1 MPLILL
7 VVIAGCFVGA
17 SFAYLQSY
25 FANHDPAAGSAL
37 EVGAWFVGS
46 GTIIVWLVI
55 DPTGVLAPSLALATA
70 LAYLLTQELCERR
83 SEAASRPPENAS
95 KHAPEVSE
103 AVAVPA
109 STRTSTPIS
118 TPTSTPINPRSV
130 STS

>member
-7 VVIAGCFVGA
+7 VVIAGCFIGA

-25 FANHDPAAGSAL
+25 FANHDPSAGSAL

-46 GTIIVWLVI
+46 GTLIVWLVI

-70 LAYLLTQELCERR
+70 LTYLLTQELCERR
-83 SEAASRPPENAS
+83 SEAASRPPEHAS
-95 KHAPEVSE
+95 KHASKVPE
-103 AVAVPA
+103 AVAVQ
-109 STRTSTPIS
+109 
-118 TPTSTPINPRSV
+118 TSTPINPRSV

>member
-7 VVIAGCFVGA
+7 VLIAGGFIGA

-25 FANHDPAAGSAL
+25 FAQHDPVAGSAL

-46 GTIIVWLVI
+46 GTLIVWLVI

-70 LAYLLTQELCERR
+70 LAYLVSQELCERR
-83 SEAASRPPENAS
+83 RAAASRSPEHAS
-95 KHAPEVSE
+95 EVPEG
-103 AVAVPA
+103 VAVQ
-109 STRTSTPIS
+109 TS
-118 TPTSTPINPRSV
+118 TPTSTPISPRSV

>member
-7 VVIAGCFVGA
+7 VVIAGGFIGA

-25 FANHDPAAGSAL
+25 FAKHDPAAGSAL

-46 GTIIVWLVI
+46 GTLIVWLVI

-83 SEAASRPPENAS
+83 SKAASRPPEHAS
-95 KHAPEVSE
+95 EVTE
-103 AVAVPA
+103 AVAMQTSA
-109 STRTSTPIS
+109 QTSTP
-118 TPTSTPINPRSV
+118 TGTPISPRSV

>member
-7 VVIAGCFVGA
+7 VVIAGGFIGA

-25 FANHDPAAGSAL
+25 FARHDPAAGSAL

-46 GTIIVWLVI
+46 GTLIVWLVI

-70 LAYLLTQELCERR
+70 LAYVLTQELCERR
-83 SEAASRPPENAS
+83 SKAASRPPEHAS
-95 KHAPEVSE
+95 EVTE
-103 AVAVPA
+103 AVAMPA
-109 STRTSTPIS
+109 STPIS
-118 TPTSTPINPRSV
+118 TPISQRSV